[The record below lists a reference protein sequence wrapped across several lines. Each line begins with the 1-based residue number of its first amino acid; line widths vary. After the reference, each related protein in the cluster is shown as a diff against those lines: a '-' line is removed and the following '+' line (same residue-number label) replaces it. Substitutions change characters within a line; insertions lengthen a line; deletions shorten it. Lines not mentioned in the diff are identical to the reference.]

1 MKKITFT
8 TSGVCSSEIIIDM
21 DMDTG
26 IIESI
31 HFEKGCSGNL
41 QGISRLVTG
50 MTAGEVIKKLKGIDC
65 KGKGT
70 SCPDQLSKALEEMLE
85 KSKDNIA

>member
-8 TSGVCSSEIIIDM
+8 TSGVCSSGITIAIDM
-21 DMDTG
+21 ETG

-31 HFEKGCSGNL
+31 QFEKGCSGNL
-41 QGISRLVTG
+41 QGISRLVAG
-50 MTAGEVIKKLKGIDC
+50 MPAREVIKKFKGIDC

-70 SCPDQLSKALEEMLE
+70 SCPDQLSRALEEILD
-85 KSKDNIA
+85 KSKGIA